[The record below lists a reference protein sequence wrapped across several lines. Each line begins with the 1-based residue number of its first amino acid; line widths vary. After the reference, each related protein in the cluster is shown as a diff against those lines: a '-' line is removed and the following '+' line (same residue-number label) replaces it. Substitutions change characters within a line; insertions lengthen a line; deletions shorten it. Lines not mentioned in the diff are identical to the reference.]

1 MGREE
6 HIMELREGRL
16 PPPVAQA
23 KPIDVTATT
32 ITFEIIGPAF
42 EPGLPI
48 KCNLLLHILPQ
59 KDCLQIILFLHY
71 SIHCTV

>member
-1 MGREE
+1 MNITAVNKLGREE

-48 KCNLLLHILPQ
+48 KCKLLLFYL
-59 KDCLQIILFLHY
+59 KK
-71 SIHCTV
+71 SA